1 MAQLGGIGK
10 MVLTMGALYTV
21 NQFKAGEPGYEDV
34 VFYIRGVY
42 AVAEIRSNLASQ
54 NNPSSLTD

>member
-1 MAQLGGIGK
+1 MAQLGGIAK

-34 VFYIRGVY
+34 VFYIRGTLSPKFESGTRKESV
-42 AVAEIRSNLASQ
+42 VL
-54 NNPSSLTD
+54 D